1 MWKFYLTLKSDTLQ
15 SHTFECAFYSLK
27 TYYND
32 QSNATRIPRLFIF
45 IFLFLAQIEVNQLQ
59 RRKNREQPRHDV
71 HEQEGYQGLTGT
83 CLIKLCLH
91 LYSLNTIN
99 NVTNFNGRVLGKK
112 SPKKYGD

>member
-59 RRKNREQPRHDV
+59 RRKNTEQPRQGRR
-71 HEQEGYQGLTGT
+71 EQEEGT
-83 CLIKLCLH
+83 CVGNPPE
-91 LYSLNTIN
+91 SSTD
-99 NVTNFNGRVLGKK
+99 NVRILL
-112 SPKKYGD
+112 